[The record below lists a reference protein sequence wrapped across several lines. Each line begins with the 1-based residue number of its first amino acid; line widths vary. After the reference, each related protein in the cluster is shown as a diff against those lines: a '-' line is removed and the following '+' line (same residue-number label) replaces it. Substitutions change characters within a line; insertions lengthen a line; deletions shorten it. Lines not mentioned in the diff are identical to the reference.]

1 MNVQHDTV
9 ERMSIERLVF
19 IVRCDSDEKVSLMVI
34 ELGTQCPPAGFAKII
49 GIDRSSA
56 ILHVAVWSLI
66 RVQVVRLFETRNT
79 DENSVV
85 LVIAYLALIAL

>member
-1 MNVQHDTV
+1 MQHLVRSVHWLALLKSLGSTV
-9 ERMSIERLVF
+9 L
-19 IVRCDSDEKVSLMVI
+19 C
-34 ELGTQCPPAGFAKII
+34 
-49 GIDRSSA
+49 SA

-85 LVIAYLALIAL
+85 LVIVYLASIVL

>member
-1 MNVQHDTV
+1 MECT
-9 ERMSIERLVF
+9 SIECLVF
-19 IVRCDSDEKVSLMVI
+19 VVRRDSDEKVSLTVI
-34 ELGTQCPPAGFAKII
+34 ELGTQCPPAGFTKII
-49 GIDRSSA
+49 EIDHSSA

-85 LVIAYLALIAL
+85 LVIAYLALIVL